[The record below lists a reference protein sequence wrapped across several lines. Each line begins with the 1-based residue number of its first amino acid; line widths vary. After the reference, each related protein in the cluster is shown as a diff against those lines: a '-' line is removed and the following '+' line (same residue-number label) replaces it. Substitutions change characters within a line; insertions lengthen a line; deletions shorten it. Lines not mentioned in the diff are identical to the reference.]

1 MIIRIMIG
9 IIRITI
15 LYNQDDHYRESSG
28 CFPKI
33 LRIIMILIKMIHMMI
48 MIKISNRNLRFGE
61 KKGENQ
67 ESFPIVSNL
76 QRETAK
82 ICSKICTGVPRM
94 RKILTFRIIGKN
106 DKGGPYKE
114 NYQDPTLNLQ
124 GCPK

>member
-61 KKGENQ
+61 KKEKIRKV
-67 ESFPIVSNL
+67 FPLFQIYSERL
-76 QRETAK
+76 
-82 ICSKICTGVPRM
+82 
-94 RKILTFRIIGKN
+94 
-106 DKGGPYKE
+106 
-114 NYQDPTLNLQ
+114 
-124 GCPK
+124 PKFAVKSVRGSLA